1 MIEPLKLCSNYVKKY
16 IVILLWGPVKPKQ
29 DPPFLS

>member
-1 MIEPLKLCSNYVKKY
+1 MIEPLKLCKEIKKY
-16 IVILLWGPVKPKQ
+16 IVILSWGPVKPKQ